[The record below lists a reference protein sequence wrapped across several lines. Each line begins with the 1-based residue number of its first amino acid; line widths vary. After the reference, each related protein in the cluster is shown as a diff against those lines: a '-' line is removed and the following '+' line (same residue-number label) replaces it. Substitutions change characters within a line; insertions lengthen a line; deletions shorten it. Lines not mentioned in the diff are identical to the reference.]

1 MKKHLSTRSVRSVIG
16 VTFLCLVG
24 TTACFGSFTTLHKVY
39 HWNDNV
45 DPDKWVKW
53 GVFTAAIIVPVY
65 PSATIFDLMFV
76 NSVEF
81 WSGRNPMAMGPEA
94 TDTGERVTM
103 QLQPDGTLAATVRS
117 PDGSEQRYT
126 VVRQP
131 GAVSAYDENG
141 GLVARSGTP

>member
-1 MKKHLSTRSVRSVIG
+1 MKKHLSARTVRSVIG
-16 VTFLCLVG
+16 VTLLCLTG

-39 HWNDNV
+39 NWNESV
-45 DPDKWVKW
+45 DHDKWVQW

-94 TDTGERVTM
+94 TDQGERVSM
-103 QLQPDGTLAATVRS
+103 QLDGTVAATVRA
-117 PDGSEQRYT
+117 PDGSEQHYT
-126 VVRQP
+126 MVRQP
-131 GAVSAYDENG
+131 GAVSTYDENG
-141 GLVARSGTP
+141 GLIARSGAP